1 MLTTSSLGNN
11 LGYPVAGEFAPEL
24 KDAIVRILK
33 AAQAAGKKA
42 GIYCPNAESAQKA
55 ADQGFNMVN
64 VTGDFT
70 ALATYMSSQLKDAK
84 GGWGHAATQAV
95 RGAASTVASQV
106 QGGEGQ

>member
-1 MLTTSSLGNN
+1 MTLSLGNN
-11 LGYPVAGEFAPEL
+11 LGYPVTGEFAPEL
-24 KDAIVRILK
+24 KEAIARILK
-33 AAQAAGKKA
+33 AAQTAGKKA

-64 VTGDFT
+64 VSGDLT
-70 ALATYMSSQLKDAK
+70 ALLTFLPSQLKDAK

-106 QGGEGQ
+106 QNQEK